1 MEATKTFEVSGAPAS
16 RATDAPAS
24 ASAGEELAP
33 GTRVGRYVVRRPVGS
48 GGMGRVYAAHDPEL
62 DRQVA
67 LKVARRAGAGA
78 EQWRA
83 RFLREAH
90 AMAKLSHPNVVPI
103 YDVGTHGEA
112 VFLAMELVEGPTL
125 REWMS

>member
-1 MEATKTFEVSGAPAS
+1 MEPTQTFETSAAPPS
-16 RATDAPAS
+16 RVTGVTRGG
-24 ASAGEELAP
+24 GEELAP
-33 GTRVGRYVVRRPVGS
+33 GTRVGRYVVLRPVGS
-48 GGMGRVYAAHDPEL
+48 GVMGRGYAAHDAEL

-67 LKVARRAGAGA
+67 LKVGRRTGAGA

-103 YDVGTHGEA
+103 HDVGTHGEA

-125 REWMS
+125 REWISS